1 MAVAIQDITQAA
13 ATSSSFCLGVS
24 AGLARLFPLSTFGNA
39 AQYTGTGTGAVTRT
53 IRSKVEETMRSVID
67 FGADPTGAADS
78 TTAFVN
84 AMASGAEVILV
95 PKGTYRVTSLTINR
109 SICLKG
115 DGRNATHINITTTS
129 THGITVIG
137 ESGLGLGN
145 VIRIEGIYFEYT
157 GAGQAA
163 NCKGMLIQRKV
174 MMQEVVLDNFTGDG
188 IYFAPANANP
198 LTGTKGTIGN
208 AVFFALLSFVRVTNC
223 GGDGCVV
230 RMGAN
235 ANTFLNCQFDNN
247 GRYGFYH
254 LTDGTDDGGATGS
267 TYGNVLIAGQASYN
281 GMEGYRFA
289 SGTNIHMFGCYAERN
304 GWVAGNDYDP
314 SATPFDFY
322 FGDNVVRSWFDIG
335 VLYQSDTGTVR
346 LPLAGT
352 WGASTGGNTAQ
363 IQVWE
368 GGRRGYGAT

>member
-13 ATSSSFCLGVS
+13 ATTSSLVLGVS
-24 AGLARLFPLSTFGNA
+24 SGLARLFPLSTFGNA

-53 IRSKVEETMRSVID
+53 IRTKLEEIERSVID
-67 FGADPTGAADS
+67 YGADPTGVADS
-78 TTAFVN
+78 TTAFAN
-84 AMASGAEVILV
+84 AIANSRVIRV
-95 PKGTYRVTSLTINR
+95 PAGTYKVTSLTLNR
-109 SICLKG
+109 SVALIG
-115 DGRNATHINITTTS
+115 DGRNATQINITTTT
-129 THGITVIG
+129 THGITCIG
-137 ESGLGLGN
+137 ESALGLGN
-145 VIRIEGIYFEYT
+145 VIRIEGIYFNYT

-174 MMQEVVLDNFTGDG
+174 MLQEVVLDGFTGDG
-188 IYFAPANANP
+188 YYFAPSNANP

-208 AVFFALLSFVRVTNC
+208 AVFFAYLLFARASNC

-235 ANTFLNCQFDNN
+235 ANTFVNCQFDHS

-267 TYGNVLIAGQASYN
+267 TYGNGLYGGQCAYN

-289 SGTNIHMFGCYAERN
+289 SGTNIHMFACYAERN
-304 GWVAGNDYDP
+304 GWVGGNDYDP
-314 SATPFDFY
+314 TATPYDFY

-335 VLYQSDTGTVR
+335 VLYGADTGTVR

-352 WGASTGGNTAQ
+352 WGASSGGNTAQ